1 MLSEEGILIL
11 AGGEDKKLLA
21 ENWKIFQN
29 DHRLRDSEKK
39 KIAEYQNRY
48 DKIFCRRW
56 DYCQPC
62 KEEIPIQAVLGIRSM
77 VKRRGSHILVPG
89 GQHVASIEK
98 ARNCRGCGECMTRCP
113 YHLPIPDLIQENLR
127 WVDDQ
132 MKNH

>member
-89 GQHVASIEK
+89 GQHVASIENPEIVGD
-98 ARNCRGCGECMTRCP
+98 AANAWPGALTICP
-113 YHLPIPDLIQENLR
+113 YRISSRRI
-127 WVDDQ
+127 
-132 MKNH
+132 